1 MCYLP
6 ETLSSQD
13 YQICS
18 SLEEKLQIYAE
29 LSALRG
35 GTQEPHPEPR
45 LLVQP
50 HPEEVPRAAVL
61 LTAALREGQTRLR
74 TFSLTDYC

>member
-29 LSALRG
+29 LSVLRG
-35 GTQEPHPEPR
+35 EAQEPHPEPH

-50 HPEEVPRAAVL
+50 NPEEVPQAAVL
-61 LTAALREGQTRLR
+61 LTAALREGETI
-74 TFSLTDYC
+74 